1 VSGQGSHYT
10 ILFYVPM
17 VCLFQ
22 SKGLVTIDTY
32 YRIWK
37 LYRKNDE
44 NEKLSLM
51 IDSSCCTLQ

>member
-1 VSGQGSHYT
+1 
-10 ILFYVPM
+10 M